1 MTMTEIDPKA
11 LEHACLCAG
20 RPVHHFDRMGDDL
33 PLRSSIIA
41 HARAIEREAA
51 TEARHAAELR
61 EQAERFSEAALLVD
75 GDLEARGFAKTGPMR
90 SRLAPFILPAPDP
103 DPLVEAFASLPVGF
117 AGCVDGADALRAAM
131 QARGYEWRKIE
142 HTPPAGGSDAE

>member
-1 MTMTEIDPKA
+1 MTDTEAKA
-11 LEHACLCAG
+11 LALVNEIAAERDHPPFEVIARAVTTTEALC
-20 RPVHHFDRMGDDL
+20 
-33 PLRSSIIA
+33 
-41 HARAIEREAA
+41 RAIEREAA

-131 QARGYEWRKIE
+131 QARGYEWRKIGE
-142 HTPPAGGSDAE
+142 AGE

>member
-20 RPVHHFDRMGDDL
+20 RSVHHFDRMGDDL
-33 PLRSSIIA
+33 PLRASIVA
-41 HARAIEREAA
+41 HARAIERLESI
-51 TEARHAAELR
+51 EARHAAELR

-75 GDLEARGFAKTGPMR
+75 GDLEARGFSKTGPMR

-131 QARGYEWRKIE
+131 QARGYEWRKIGE
-142 HTPPAGGSDAE
+142 AGE

>member
-1 MTMTEIDPKA
+1 MVSIDPKA
-11 LEHACLCAG
+11 LEHACLSAG
-20 RPVHHFDRMGDDL
+20 RSVHHFDRMGDDL

-41 HARAIEREAA
+41 HARAIERLEA

-61 EQAERFSEAALLVD
+61 EQAERFSEVAARMVAMAEEDCSSLWAGVT
-75 GDLEARGFAKTGPMR
+75 RQI
-90 SRLAPFILPAPDP
+90 LAPFILPAPDP

-131 QARGYEWRKIE
+131 QARGYEWRKIGE
-142 HTPPAGGSDAE
+142 AGE

>member
-75 GDLEARGFAKTGPMR
+75 GDLEARGFSKTGPMR

-131 QARGYEWRKIE
+131 QARGYEWRKIGE
-142 HTPPAGGSDAE
+142 AGE

>member
-1 MTMTEIDPKA
+1 MTMTEIEAKA
-11 LEHACLCAG
+11 LALVNAAAQDRHYPIWPSFERSNGSCCEALC
-20 RPVHHFDRMGDDL
+20 
-33 PLRSSIIA
+33 
-41 HARAIEREAA
+41 RAIERLGSI
-51 TEARHAAELR
+51 EARHAAELR

-131 QARGYEWRKIE
+131 QARGYEWRKIGE
-142 HTPPAGGSDAE
+142 AGE

>member
-1 MTMTEIDPKA
+1 MTMTDTEAKA
-11 LEHACLCAG
+11 LAL
-20 RPVHHFDRMGDDL
+20 VN
-33 PLRSSIIA
+33 A
-41 HARAIEREAA
+41 HAINRRSDLDDAKHTELRCALLDAVQSQAA

-131 QARGYEWRKIE
+131 QARGYEWRKIGE
-142 HTPPAGGSDAE
+142 AGE